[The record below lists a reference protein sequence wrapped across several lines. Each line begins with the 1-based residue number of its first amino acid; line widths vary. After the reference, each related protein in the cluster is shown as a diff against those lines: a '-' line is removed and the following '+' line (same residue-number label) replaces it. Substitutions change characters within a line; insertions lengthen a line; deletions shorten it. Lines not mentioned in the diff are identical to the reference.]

1 MFHHPPYFFCI
12 FTKIVLIYKIIFAS
26 YYTIILK
33 KTTKNAEPQVPRLKP
48 THSKKK
54 FSPSP
59 KGNGLNFNFIKFC
72 PNPDSYILFVNDIRN
87 PLRCLLI

>member
-1 MFHHPPYFFCI
+1 MFHYPPYFFCI
-12 FTKIVLIYKIIFAS
+12 LTKIVLIYKIIFAN
-26 YYTIILK
+26 YYTIIFK
-33 KTTKNAEPQVPRLKP
+33 KNNQKCRTTGAPPESNTYQ
-48 THSKKK
+48 KK

-87 PLRCLLI
+87 PLLCLLI